1 MLHYVKVARAE
12 ELPQGGKLKVNVS
25 DKTLLL
31 TNVNGAYYAIDNR
44 CTHMGGSLFDG
55 KLEGDAITCPRH
67 KTVFNVKTGKVVTN
81 GHIAFIHLKVSD
93 TQAYPVK
100 EENGDL
106 LVGI

>member
-1 MLHYVKVARAE
+1 MQYVKVARAE
-12 ELPQGGKLKVNVS
+12 ELPQGGKLKASVK

-31 TNVNGAYYAIDNR
+31 TNVGGAYYTIDNK

-55 KLEGDAITCPRH
+55 KLEGDAIACPRH
-67 KTVFNVKTGKVVTN
+67 KTVFNVKTGKVIAN
-81 GHIAFIHLKVSD
+81 GAIAFIHLKVRD

-100 EENGDL
+100 EDNGDL